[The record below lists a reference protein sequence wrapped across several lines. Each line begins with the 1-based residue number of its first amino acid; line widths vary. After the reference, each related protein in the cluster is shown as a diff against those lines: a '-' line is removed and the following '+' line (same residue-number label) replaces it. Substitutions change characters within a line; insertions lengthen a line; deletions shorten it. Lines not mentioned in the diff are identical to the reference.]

1 MECTDEGNHVMTRST
16 PRRRA
21 VTARAEANPS
31 EANPSEANPSEAN
44 PSEANPSE
52 ANPSEAPES
61 LFLRIADWVSEA
73 MGRPTNILIWLLLV
87 IIWVA
92 IFAFGNQHI
101 ASGSWLPSWFT
112 SQGFNFPLNLVTTVA
127 ELFIGFL
134 VAAAANRS
142 ERRLEETLA
151 KLGEAEDRAWAME
164 EQLVALLTT
173 NTELTQEIKADTALL
188 HEIHRHV
195 SALAPAD
202 PRDEPPPAAP

>member
-1 MECTDEGNHVMTRST
+1 VVTRST
-16 PRRRA
+16 RGPLA
-21 VTARAEANPS
+21 ATTAAEPS
-31 EANPSEANPSEAN
+31 D
-44 PSEANPSE
+44 
-52 ANPSEAPES
+52 APES
-61 LFLRIADWVSEA
+61 LFLRVADWVSEA
-73 MGRPTNILIWLLLV
+73 MGRPTNIMIWLLLV
-87 IIWVA
+87 IIWTA
-92 IFAFGNQHI
+92 IFAFGSPHI

-151 KLGEAEDRAWAME
+151 KLGVAEDRAWAME

-173 NTELTQEIKADTALL
+173 NTALTEDIKTDTTLL

-195 SALAPAD
+195 SALVPAD
-202 PRDEPPPAAP
+202 GLPRPDEPPPVGP